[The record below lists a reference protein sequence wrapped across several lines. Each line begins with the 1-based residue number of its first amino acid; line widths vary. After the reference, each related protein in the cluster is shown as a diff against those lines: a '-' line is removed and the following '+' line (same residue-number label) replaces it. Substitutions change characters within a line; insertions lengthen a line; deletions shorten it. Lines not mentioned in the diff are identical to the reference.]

1 MRMGLKNPASQG
13 RHNLTRLGFAMQ
25 VKNAYITEILFRKIL
40 FSNWRCVYGREAS
53 HYWLVFTRRF
63 AMPLFGAHFSTRR
76 GMHNTIAAATALD
89 CGTLQLFT
97 KNAAHWSANPL
108 TDEEI
113 TAFRRAASASPLK
126 HLTAH
131 DAYVINLASPNE
143 VTYTKSVAAFA
154 DELERAEAL
163 GLDYVVTHPGSHT
176 GSGEDAGLTRV
187 IAGYDEAL
195 ARCPGLKVRVLL
207 ETTAGQGTA
216 LGYRFEHLAAI
227 LQRAKSADRMDV
239 CFDTCHVFAAGY
251 ALASESDYASTFQQ
265 FDDVVGLSRL
275 KLFHVNDSAKP
286 FGSRVDRHASI
297 GQGEVGIDAFRR
309 LVTDPRFRHLPMIL
323 ETPKEDDDGNDM
335 DAVNLATLR
344 RFATESVAPAR

>member
-1 MRMGLKNPASQG
+1 MS
-13 RHNLTRLGFAMQ
+13 
-25 VKNAYITEILFRKIL
+25 V
-40 FSNWRCVYGREAS
+40 
-53 HYWLVFTRRF
+53 
-63 AMPLFGAHFSTRR
+63 FGAHFSTR
-76 GMHNTIAAATALD
+76 GGLFNAIASARALG
-89 CGTLQLFT
+89 CGTLQIFT
-97 KNAAHWSANPL
+97 KNAAHWSAPPL
-108 TDEEI
+108 TDEEVS
-113 TAFRRAASASPLK
+113 AFRRAADASPLK

-143 VTYTKSVAAFA
+143 TTYSKSVAAFA
-154 DELERAEAL
+154 DEMERAEAL
-163 GLDYVVTHPGSHT
+163 GLDYLVTHPGSHT

-251 ALASESDYASTFQQ
+251 ALAGKSDYASTFQQ
-265 FDDVVGLSRL
+265 FDDIVGLSRL

-286 FGSRVDRHASI
+286 FGSRVDRHAGI
-297 GQGEVGIDAFRR
+297 GHGEIGTDAFRR
-309 LVTDPRFRHLPMIL
+309 LVVDPRFSQLPMIL
-323 ETPKEDDDGNDM
+323 ETPKEDEDGNDM
-335 DAVNLATLR
+335 DPVNLAALR
-344 RFATESVAPAR
+344 RFATESVALAQ